1 VYNVRLVVK
10 NPLFRKVNTTAHGVH
25 HRFGGEFRDERKSRT
40 ARAFEGT
47 RTSMRGTVKRGLD
60 YTPLFR
66 FLLSKVGEEWNG
78 VFSEAAQRIDRK
90 EPIFW
95 LVALRA
101 DDEQDFVRVGEA
113 SYFSGLRG
121 DAEGYLGIVNESLG
135 PSSLAP
141 QCGCCTHTF
150 NGVRFT
156 HVFDPAR
163 REQVSA
169 YRVA

>member
-1 VYNVRLVVK
+1 MK
-10 NPLFRKVNTTAHGVH
+10 KQPLFRKVNTTAHGVH
-25 HRFGGEFRDERKSRT
+25 HRFGGEHREERKSRS
-40 ARAFEGT
+40 AQESDAT
-47 RTSMRGTVKRGLD
+47 RTSMRGRVKRGLD

-66 FLLSKVGEEWNG
+66 FLLSNVGENWNE
-78 VFSEAAQRIDRK
+78 VFSEAVQRVDRR

-101 DDEQDFVRVGEA
+101 DEEQDYVRIGEA
-113 SYFSGLRG
+113 SYFSGLRV
-121 DAEGYLGIVNESLG
+121 DAEGLLQIVNASVG
-135 PSSLAP
+135 PSSLVP

-150 NGVRFT
+150 NGTRFT
-156 HVFDPAR
+156 QVFDPAR